1 MTGSIFWNWPR
12 RDPVRAPLTAG
23 RGTPFHDGRQVAPR
37 GLDAVHVKEVGL
49 SSTPDPL
56 ILEYD
61 RSEKRS
67 CVTLDLDFHQ
77 LLAATGAT
85 EPSVILLR
93 FQRLRAEQAAAL
105 IETILGSIGP
115 DLETGVAVTATRRGL
130 RIRRLPLK

>member
-1 MTGSIFWNWPR
+1 VR
-12 RDPVRAPLTAG
+12 RLLLDEGLPFTTAG
-23 RGTPFHDGRQVAPR
+23 RLRRA
-37 GLDAVHVKEVGL
+37 GLDAVHVNEVGL
-49 SSTPDPL
+49 SSRPDSL
-56 ILEYD
+56 ILEYA

>member
-1 MTGSIFWNWPR
+1 VR
-12 RDPVRAPLTAG
+12 RLLLDEGLPFTTAG
-23 RGTPFHDGRQVAPR
+23 RLRRA
-37 GLDAVHVKEVGL
+37 GLDAVHVNEVGL

-56 ILEYD
+56 ILEYA

-130 RIRRLPLK
+130 RIRRLPLR